1 MIVQPTDTIDFLQ
14 LIHSN
19 NADLFP
25 DKRNDW
31 IIIFFP
37 FIQLHFVCKFL
48 EVQFAK
54 ALEAI
59 LCALLAHCFRDDI
72 RQTVH
77 VMRLCWLLCNF
88 HAGVPGMLWAFDMP
102 KL

>member
-1 MIVQPTDTIDFLQ
+1 MIVQPTDTIDLLQ
-14 LIHSN
+14 LIHFN

-25 DKRNDW
+25 DQRKGW

-54 ALEAI
+54 ALEAV
-59 LCALLAHCFRDDI
+59 LCALLTQFLR
-72 RQTVH
+72 
-77 VMRLCWLLCNF
+77 
-88 HAGVPGMLWAFDMP
+88 
-102 KL
+102 